1 VRDEYPDESPNPE
14 QRRDF
19 LNSRVFG
26 QPKIYEST
34 RAMKEPESPE
44 KRKNHMYSDVFGAGM
59 YQARNVK
66 KDSELRPVH
75 VSLYETARSPPDYDY
90 NPQNSST
97 RMLRSAQDPEH
108 YSYTPKTTARNAMP
122 AEMQYD
128 ARLVK
133 NLEQRSSSE
142 IERFGGVSESVE
154 PYLKDYKLTNLPP
167 NMNSE
172 ALKELLFK
180 VHIVRADLEMNNL
193 TGLCKGSGVVTIRAT
208 SSKDLREFEITLV
221 SKGIYIQEISNKT
234 SGKKSN
240 YTEVSTTCWLD
251 SNLQIEEH
259 RLGSSTPSAR
269 QQKLH
274 QLETSA
280 SIPGLSSSSF
290 CSDWKYSRASN
301 QGDIYSKSDWN
312 LRGNSESYENLR
324 TRPFR

>member
-1 VRDEYPDESPNPE
+1 MRDEYPDEIPNPD
-14 QRRDF
+14 QRKDF
-19 LNSRVFG
+19 LSSRIFG
-26 QPKIYEST
+26 QPKMYE
-34 RAMKEPESPE
+34 RPQAIKEPESLE

-59 YQARNVK
+59 YQERSVK

-75 VSLYETARSPPDYDY
+75 VSLYETARSPPDYEY

-108 YSYTPKTTARNAMP
+108 YSYTPKAPARNAMP
-122 AEMQYD
+122 AEMQYN

-133 NLEQRSSSE
+133 NLEQRSTSE

-167 NMNSE
+167 YMNAD

-180 VHIVRADLEMNNL
+180 VHIVKADLDMNNL
-193 TGLCKGSGVVTIRAT
+193 TGLCKGSGIVTIRAT
-208 SSKDLREFEITLV
+208 SNKDLKEFEITLV
-221 SKGIYIQEISNKT
+221 SKGIYISEISNKP
-234 SGKKSN
+234 SVKKSN

-259 RLGSSTPSAR
+259 RLGNSTPSAR

-280 SIPGLSSSSF
+280 SIPGISSSSF
-290 CSDWKYSRASN
+290 VSDWKHSRASN
-301 QGDIYSKSDWN
+301 QGDIYTKSDWN
-312 LRGNSESYENLR
+312 LRKHSESYENLR